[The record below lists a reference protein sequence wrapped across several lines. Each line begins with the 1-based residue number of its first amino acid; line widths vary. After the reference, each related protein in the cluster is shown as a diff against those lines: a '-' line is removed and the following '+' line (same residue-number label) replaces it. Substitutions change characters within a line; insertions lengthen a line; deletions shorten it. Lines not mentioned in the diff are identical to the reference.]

1 MDVVLVP
8 AFADNYLYV
17 LRDPATGKVG
27 LVDPGDAAP
36 VIAELERRGW
46 TPSVIFLTHHHYDH
60 IGGVAA
66 LVARYGAG
74 GGLTVVGAGHDAHRL
89 PPLDQKLADG
99 DRVEF
104 GALSAEVIAVPGH
117 TLGHIAYWFAGAE
130 ALFCGDTLFALG
142 CGRLF
147 EGTPGQMWASL
158 RRLRALPDATRVY
171 CAHEYT
177 LSNARFAVTVDPDN
191 RALSDRAAAV
201 AALRAR
207 GEPTIPTS
215 VGLEKQTNPFL
226 RADDSG
232 VAAAVGLAG
241 ESAERVFAELRGRKD
256 HF

>member
-46 TPSVIFLTHHHYDH
+46 TPSVIFLTHHHNDH

-66 LVARYGAG
+66 LVARYGGG

-191 RALSDRAAAV
+191 RALSDRAAAI
-201 AALRAR
+201 ATLRAR